1 MVGNSERNDIQPTLA
16 LGMRVILV
24 ALERPKP
31 AESAAHAVVD
41 SLYDA
46 AAVLQR
52 WAALKG

>member
-31 AESAAHAVVD
+31 AESAAQ
-41 SLYDA
+41 LE
-46 AAVLQR
+46 
-52 WAALKG
+52 G